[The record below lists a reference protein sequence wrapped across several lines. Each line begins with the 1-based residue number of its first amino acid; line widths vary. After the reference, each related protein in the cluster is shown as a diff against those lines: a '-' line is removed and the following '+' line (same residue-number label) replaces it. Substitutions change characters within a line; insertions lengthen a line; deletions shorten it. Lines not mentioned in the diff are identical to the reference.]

1 MLRLK
6 ECRLKA
12 NLPQQY
18 VALTLGIKPPSVSNW
33 ESGKT
38 QPTMDNLI
46 KLAQLYNVTTDYLL
60 GIPDFAVMEDCQA
73 DSEEEKTLLRGFRAL
88 TDDDK
93 KEVLEYIEFKGRKK
107 EQERTMKL

>member
-1 MLRLK
+1 MQRLK

-12 NLPQQY
+12 NLTQQY

-46 KLAQLYNVTTDYLL
+46 ELARLYNVTTDYLL
-60 GIPDFAVMEDCQA
+60 GISDSAVAENEKGTA
-73 DSEEEKTLLRGFRAL
+73 DEEEKEEMLLRGFRAL
-88 TDDDK
+88 PDEIKNEILDYVK
-93 KEVLEYIEFKGRKK
+93 FKGDKQK
-107 EQERTMKL
+107 